1 MFINKIQSEQGF
13 SLVELLIVVTIL
25 GIAASVAIPDI
36 STTNISQLELA
47 AEEMAEAMS
56 FARSEAKRTGLPH
69 GFRQQSSAKRIRVF
83 RADTTVSPWLPI
95 YDVYHPISKKL
106 YDIDLE
112 THPFA
117 SVGAIT
123 RTPTFRG
130 TCNINGNIYFD
141 GNGTARCLDPETVLL
156 EKFTVTLT
164 LNKHTRMVALFGIT
178 GRVTVQ

>member
-1 MFINKIQSEQGF
+1 MHRHQHGF
-13 SLVELLIVVTIL
+13 SLLELLIVVTIL
-25 GIAASVAIPDI
+25 GIAAAVAIPDF
-36 STTNISQLELA
+36 SAATPNKVELA
-47 AEEMAEAMS
+47 AEEYAQAIR
-56 FARSEAKRTGLPH
+56 FARSEAMRTGQPH
-69 GFRQQSSAKRIRVF
+69 GFRQQSGAKRIRVF
-83 RADTTVSPWLPI
+83 RPDTTVSPWLRI

-156 EKFTVTLT
+156 EEFTVTLT
-164 LNKHTRMVALFGIT
+164 LGKHTRMVALFGIT

>member
-1 MFINKIQSEQGF
+1 MHRHQHGF
-13 SLVELLIVVTIL
+13 SLLELLIVVTIL
-25 GIAASVAIPDI
+25 GIAAAVAIPDF
-36 STTNISQLELA
+36 SAATPNKVELA
-47 AEEMAEAMS
+47 AEEYAQAIR
-56 FARSEAKRTGLPH
+56 FARSEAMRTGQPH
-69 GFRQQSSAKRIRVF
+69 GFRQQSGAKRIRVF
-83 RADTTVSPWLPI
+83 RPDTTVSPWLRI

-164 LNKHTRMVALFGIT
+164 LAKHTRIVTLQGIT
-178 GRVTVQ
+178 GRVTIQ